1 MDILFNLGSKQRNG
15 TDDTKKDILQS
26 KNQQERKIESKCHV
40 CSSYFLFPFCFMPE
54 NIS

>member
-26 KNQQERKIESKCHV
+26 KKIESKCHV
-40 CSSYFLFPFCFMPE
+40 CSSYFLFPFYFTPE